1 MTALK
6 KYERLEAS
14 GLWRASPDEQR
25 REVIVKIGE
34 ATLTITDTKEQPLAH
49 WSLAAVQRQ
58 NPGDFPAIF
67 FPDGDP
73 GETLEIAED
82 ETAMLDA
89 IARLRRAIDRSR
101 SRPGR
106 LRFAGS
112 MTFAVIV
119 VLLLAFWLPDMLR
132 NHALNVVPDIQREAI
147 GKALLGRIERVAGV
161 ACGSAE
167 TTAVLARLA
176 KRAGARRVVVL
187 PAGVADSRNLP
198 GGVILLNKSLIEDYE
213 GPAVAA
219 GYILSE
225 TVQAKENDPL
235 ERLLSY
241 AGPVASF
248 RLLTTGKVTQD
259 TLDSYAEWVLI
270 SPRPQIAPDLLLAAF
285 KAAQLPSSPYAY
297 ARDVTGESVLELIE
311 ADPMAGRDTDPI
323 LPDREWVQLQN
334 ICGG

>member
-6 KYERLEAS
+6 KYDRLEAS

-25 REVIVKIGE
+25 RDAIVKIGE
-34 ATLTITDTKEQPLAH
+34 ATLTITDMRERPLAH
-49 WSLAAVQRQ
+49 WSLAAVQRR
-58 NPGDFPAIF
+58 NPGEFPAIF
-67 FPDGDP
+67 SPDGDP

-89 IARLRRAIDRSR
+89 IAKLRRAIDRSR
-101 SRPGR
+101 SHPGR

-119 VLLLAFWLPDMLR
+119 LAVLLMWLPGVLR
-132 NHALNVVPDIQREAI
+132 THALNVVPKIQREAI

-167 TTAVLARLA
+167 TTPVLARLA
-176 KRAGARRVVVL
+176 RRTGARRLVIL
-187 PAGVADSRNLP
+187 PAGVIDSRNLP

-213 GPAVAA
+213 DPAVAA

-225 TVQAKENDPL
+225 TVQASENDPL
-235 ERLLSY
+235 EQLLSY

-248 RLLTTGKVTQD
+248 RLLTTGKVTQA

-270 SPRPQIAPDLLLAAF
+270 SPRPPLAPDALLAAF
-285 KAAQLPSSPYAY
+285 AAAQLPSSPYAY
-297 ARDVTGESVLELIE
+297 ARDVTGESVLDLIE
-311 ADPMAGRDTDPI
+311 ADPMAGRDADPI

>member
-119 VLLLAFWLPDMLR
+119 VLLLAFWLPGVLR

-161 ACGSAE
+161 ACGNAE
-167 TTAVLARLA
+167 TTPVLARLA
-176 KRAGARRVVVL
+176 KRSGARRVVVL
-187 PAGVADSRNLP
+187 PAGVVDSRNLP

-270 SPRPQIAPDLLLAAF
+270 SPRPPIAPDVLLAAF

-297 ARDVTGESVLELIE
+297 ARDITGESVLELIE